1 MLLVHRHFAPT
12 LGIEITN
19 CWFPFRV
26 RVSGFGSGFRFWV
39 GTVEALELLALAE
52 LVLSRVFSYPALPL
66 PPASRHAPV
75 AIRSCWLPPAALD
88 HMLVEGL
95 AGEEPVL
102 GVASW
107 R

>member
-1 MLLVHRHFAPT
+1 MVP
-12 LGIEITN
+12 
-19 CWFPFRV
+19 
-26 RVSGFGSGFRFWV
+26 GSGS
-39 GTVEALELLALAE
+39 GLAPVEALELSALAE

-66 PPASRHAPV
+66 SPASHRAPV

-102 GVASW
+102 RVASW
-107 R
+107 RWGRTFS